1 MNRRRKRL
9 LSAAICLMIA
19 SALLAP
25 LVTVLASGIPDIHS
39 IIHSP
44 TTPYTDSAWFS
55 SGSLAP
61 ADWYSDGDVPD
72 GYYPTSVILDLSQG
86 VSQSQFGT
94 APLRENTA
102 KCIDGVHLIF
112 IGADC
117 DALTSF
123 VSVNLDGPG
132 RDYWPYDFDTRGLY
146 GQPDDPY
153 EGRNPSMAEVTRTE
167 GLKTSVFQFVS
178 DAHFVGG
185 STTTID
191 LGDGTTIEST
201 SEGGLEYP
209 GGFQRSL
216 TVTRGEGEEDA
227 HYEGHRQDARSETHY
242 GVVDN
247 RGGEEIMGEYFHIYS
262 VYCNASFDIL
272 NLSYRGDKVYADV
285 DGSVYMKSEIR
296 ETGKWNPEVL
306 NETGPESH
314 PISGRQIPFTVYQDT
329 VSGEAMM
336 YLQAGEVTLYFWVVG
351 VHLSEEY
358 TYITQEDETHAEET
372 PGEDEGSEVHPGI
385 IEGHDDPQD
394 GGGPQ
399 DGGNP
404 GPDGKRKPGKVRS
417 AIFLGLIGGGAAVI
431 GGATLYPD
439 DKKKAGKSRYKM
451 YVYKDFGDV
460 IEKGAPPC
468 RVCARLAE
476 IREDGKEIE
485 RPDLTEKIVP
495 FSRDGILTV
504 EDGGMSGKYKAAVVS
519 APEESEADEGTVSF
533 RYEGAGGVYLRH
545 VVFSLSGVEICFTQ
559 ENLGLAAHIREPAE
573 LWFAVVNAPDNVKV
587 TAKMVKPEAP
597 YTVEVSQDA
606 GHPQLCCA
614 SIRDFLHYDEQ
625 EAGTTEVWPMR
636 VRAEWTVA
644 GADGKPVPKTKEKD
658 FDVVRVFMGLTL
670 QLEGD
675 GIGCYLNIKPGA
687 MEQAR
692 VRAAGTSLGLDLA
705 DIGTALNPAAGM
717 IGAGTKAMYRSL
729 LASEVRPEDL
739 EPCVTVGNLLLLYWN
754 EEERQIERIAVT
766 PEADEQGRY
775 RFPVQVTALR
785 VESDRN
791 AVISKDPSED
801 HQRMVREL
809 QLVAFPTNVLDKET
823 GARRVKLCA
832 TRAELDKP
840 IRLWSEISL
849 SARYKGETYTVK
861 KKVLLHSMPVRS
873 YTNETERMHQLGLD
887 ERIRQ
892 ALERMRTEIW
902 EHYMRWLSSLYYL
915 AGRMIDGYD
924 DRFGYD
930 PAQLER
936 VIGYWNDFRQGKVV
950 GKNGESYKPTIDDD
964 LAACVAFLEGMRDNG
979 GIIGRIAL
987 GVCTG
992 GYSEVVFFGLELHQ
1006 KMKAEV
1012 FACKGKEFGFW
1023 DGVEL
1028 GVKEY
1033 SKVLAAEL
1041 VIGGTLHGVN
1051 SVIGR
1056 KTGIDALAT
1065 ISSNWRAAMD
1075 GADKALR
1082 GSSKTYR
1089 GAAQALESIQA
1100 FGTGGVREYK
1110 NALERA
1116 AAEEEALAQNARNR
1130 PEYLNLS
1137 PREMKVHEEAMQQ
1150 LRDYWDAQQKLAI
1163 ARKQGPEAL
1172 AEAQKA
1178 FDDAY
1183 KAVIENKNAF
1193 DIMKYYEGSQG
1204 MTMRAKFAETRQA
1217 YEQRIMDNIL
1227 DEVCAEKGWNRNEV
1241 YIEKI
1246 SGHADQ
1252 WKELA
1257 GLTMPKD
1264 VDMRVVHVDYSS
1276 RGGNLVASPD
1286 AVYSRG
1292 FNDVTL
1298 DRATGQRSMYRNVY
1312 KEYHGGAEALS
1323 PEAAKEY
1330 ASLHQDWSYVE
1341 GPILGTEGKW
1351 ELDYDLEAFADLNI
1365 IDPSKAGTE
1374 LNALELNKRT
1384 LQHKSMEWYNKGEKK
1399 WAEAEALERQAGAM
1413 TGAEQ
1418 EAALAKADALYND
1431 AIAAKSEAIYQLQK
1445 AGKNQIA
1452 PRAEYRQGKGQT
1464 TKWSSLE
1471 KEIVEQAAQTKG
1483 GVEAFET
1490 YLKTEHG
1497 MSFEQAVE
1505 QVTFSLE

>member
-1 MNRRRKRL
+1 MKRRVKKPFFGALCL
-9 LSAAICLMIA
+9 LMAAAMLF
-19 SALLAP
+19 AP
-25 LVTVLASGIPDIHS
+25 LTAVLASGIPDIHS

-44 TTPYTDSAWFS
+44 ATEYNSSAWFS

-61 ADWYSDGDVPD
+61 ADWYSSGDIPG

-86 VSQSQFGT
+86 VTQSQFGT
-94 APLRENTA
+94 APLRENTD
-102 KCIDGVHLIF
+102 KSIDGVCLIF

-117 DALTSF
+117 DALNSF
-123 VSVNLDGPG
+123 IKVNLDGPG
-132 RDYWPYDFDTRGLY
+132 RDYWPYEFDTRGLY

-153 EGRNPSMAEVTRTE
+153 EGRNPSMEEVSRTE
-167 GLKTSVFQFVS
+167 GLRTSVFQFVS
-178 DAHFVGG
+178 DAHVVGG

-191 LGDGTTIEST
+191 LGDGTTIES
-201 SEGGLEYP
+201 SAEGGLEYP

-216 TVTRGEGEEDA
+216 TITRGEGEEDA
-227 HYEGHRQDARSETHY
+227 HYEGFRQDARYETHY
-242 GVVDN
+242 GVVDT
-247 RGGEEIMGEYFHIYS
+247 RDGEEIMGEYSHIYS
-262 VYCNASFDIL
+262 VYCSASFDIR

-285 DGSVYMKSEIR
+285 DGSMYMKSEIR
-296 ETGKWNPEVL
+296 ESGKWNYRVL
-306 NETGPESH
+306 NETGPETH
-314 PISGRQIPFTVYQDT
+314 TITGQQVPFTVYQDT

-336 YLQAGEVTLYFWVVG
+336 YLQAGEVTLYFWVAG
-351 VHLSEEY
+351 VHLSADY

-372 PGEDEGSEVHPGI
+372 PGEDEGTPISPNI
-385 IEGHDDPQD
+385 IDGFD
-394 GGGPQ
+394 GGGGP
-399 DGGNP
+399 DGGGNP
-404 GPDGKRKPGKVRS
+404 HKDDKPSRRGITIAVFS
-417 AIFLGLIGGGAAVI
+417 IFAAFGGAIALRDN
-431 GGATLYPD
+431 GG
-439 DKKKAGKSRYKM
+439 KKNSSYKM

-476 IREDGKEIE
+476 IREDGTELE
-485 RPDLTEKIVP
+485 RPDLTAKIVP

-533 RYEGAGGVYLRH
+533 RYEGAGGVYTRH
-545 VVFSLSGVEICFTQ
+545 VVFSLLGVDICFTQ

-573 LWFAVVNAPDNVKV
+573 LWFAVVNAPDDVKV

-597 YTVEVSQDA
+597 YTVEVAQDA
-606 GHPQLCCA
+606 EHPQLCCA
-614 SIRDFLHYDEQ
+614 VIRDFLHYDEQ

-636 VRAEWTVA
+636 VRAEWTVP
-644 GADGKPVPKTKEKD
+644 GADGKRVTKYKEKD
-658 FDVVRVFMGLTL
+658 FNIVRVFMGLTL

-675 GIGCYLNIKPGA
+675 GIGCYINIKPGA

-692 VRAAGTSLGLDLA
+692 VRASGTSLGLALA
-705 DIGTALNPAAGM
+705 DPGTALNPSAAM
-717 IGAGTKAMYRSL
+717 IGAGTRAMYRSL
-729 LASEVRPEDL
+729 LASEVRQEDL
-739 EPCVTVGNLLLLYWN
+739 EPCVTIGNLLLLYWN
-754 EEERQIERIAVT
+754 EEARQIERIAVT

-775 RFPVQVTALR
+775 RFPIQITALR
-785 VESDRN
+785 VDNDHN
-791 AVISKDPSED
+791 AAISRDPSED
-801 HQRMVREL
+801 HQRMVHSL

-823 GARRVKLCA
+823 GARRVKICA
-832 TRAELDKP
+832 TQAGLDKP

-861 KKVLLHSMPVRS
+861 KKVLLHSMPVR
-873 YTNETERMHQLGLD
+873 TFENETERMHQLGLD

-892 ALERMRTEIW
+892 ALEKMRTEIW

-915 AGRMIDGYD
+915 AGRMNDGYD

-936 VIGYWNDFRQGKVV
+936 VINYWNDYRQGRVL
-950 GKNGESYKPTIDDD
+950 GKNGDSYKPTVEDD

-979 GIIGRIAL
+979 GIVGRIAL

-1012 FACKGKEFGFW
+1012 FACRGKEFGFW

-1041 VIGGTLHGVN
+1041 VIGGSLHGLN
-1051 SVIGR
+1051 SAIGR
-1056 KTGIDALAT
+1056 KTGIDLLGT
-1065 ISSNWRAAMD
+1065 ITSKWRAAMD

-1089 GAAQALESIQA
+1089 GAAQTLEAIQA

-1116 AAEEEALAQNARNR
+1116 KAEEAALAQEANNR
-1130 PEYLNLS
+1130 PEYLQLS
-1137 PREMKVHEEAMQQ
+1137 QREMKVHEDAMQQ
-1150 LRDYWDAQQKLAI
+1150 LRDFWDAQQELAL

-1172 AEAQKA
+1172 AKAQEAYDKA
-1178 FDDAY
+1178 F

-1193 DIMKYYEGSQG
+1193 NLMKYYEGSQG

-1217 YEQRIMDNIL
+1217 YEQRIMDRIL
-1227 DEVCAEKGWNRNEV
+1227 DEVCMEKGWNRNEV
-1241 YIEKI
+1241 YIEKV

-1257 GLTMPKD
+1257 GLSMPKD

-1276 RGGNLVASPD
+1276 RGGNLVASAD

-1298 DRATGQRSMYRNVY
+1298 DRATGQRIMYRNIY
-1312 KEYHGGAEALS
+1312 KEYHGGAAALS

-1384 LQHKSMEWYNKGEKK
+1384 LKHKSMEWYNKGEKK
-1399 WAEAEALERQAGAM
+1399 WAEAEALERQAETM
-1413 TGAEQ
+1413 TGAER
-1418 EAALAKADALYND
+1418 EAALKEADALYND
-1431 AIAAKSEAIYQLQK
+1431 AVAAKSEGIYQLQK

-1483 GVEAFET
+1483 GVEGFET

-1497 MSFEQAVE
+1497 MDFEQAVN
-1505 QVTFSLE
+1505 QVTSCLE